1 MVTIQGEVIRPGD
14 YPLEKGMTVK
24 ALINMAGG
32 FMRSAYLESADLA
45 SYEIQNA
52 SRVLTKHQPIELDK
66 ALQGDK
72 SANVAL
78 KPGDVLSV
86 RQLTGWN
93 DIGSSVT
100 VNGEIGHP
108 GVYGIAEG
116 ERLSSVLKRAGG
128 FRGSS
133 FPPGAVLERVQVR
146 ETQEK
151 SRQNLIQRIQS
162 QDLTSMSV
170 SGSTTPQEQTQ
181 MLQTIHQ
188 QQQQALAALQRQP
201 ASGRLVIRI
210 SDDISSWENTPADI
224 EMRQGDVLTIPKR
237 AAFVAVNG
245 QVYSPSALTYL
256 PGKTAGWYLEHA
268 GGATNMGDKKNI
280 FIVRADGSVIGRRG
294 KLEGSVLSIHLNPG
308 DSVVVPEKIVG
319 SPLWKS
325 LLTMTQMLSATALTA
340 AVAAGI

>member
-1 MVTIQGEVIRPGD
+1 
-14 YPLEKGMTVK
+14 
-24 ALINMAGG
+24 
-32 FMRSAYLESADLA
+32 
-45 SYEIQNA
+45 
-52 SRVLTKHQPIELDK
+52 
-66 ALQGDK
+66 
-72 SANVAL
+72 
-78 KPGDVLSV
+78 V

-210 SDDISSWENTPADI
+210 SEDISSWENTPADI

-294 KLEGSVLSIHLNPG
+294 KFDGSVLSIHLNPG

-340 AVAAGI
+340 AVIAGA